1 MKGHEFKVNG
11 VTLVSKERQADAAVL
26 LRLAFKGK
34 AILEDPDKTPY
45 VLRVPNKEG
54 VTFVAGQTV
63 DLDEYSAFRA
73 DPDKGGF
80 A

>member
-1 MKGHEFKVNG
+1 M
-11 VTLVSKERQADAAVL
+11 
-26 LRLAFKGK
+26 LRCCYGWHSRGRRSSRTRTRR
-34 AILEDPDKTPY
+34 PTC
-45 VLRVPNKEG
+45 LRVPHKEG

-63 DLDEYSAFRA
+63 DLDEYPVFRA

>member
-1 MKGHEFKVNG
+1 MKDHEFKVNG
-11 VTLVSKERQADAAVL
+11 VTLVSKESKADAAVL
-26 LRLAFKGK
+26 LRLAYAGK

-45 VLRVPNKEG
+45 VLRVPEKEG

-63 DLDEYSAFRA
+63 DLDEYSVFRS